1 MSKIIATLIAG
12 AVIAGGL
19 LVPVDPAFAA
29 KKNKKAA
36 ATKPAAAAT
45 VKGASKGVTNI
56 ADCAKMDPAQRDACI
71 SRSAPVK
78 GADLYKAAG
87 GAAAA
92 TAAAPT
98 VTKGAKAAK
107 AEKPAKA
114 QKGAAGTTNIDDC
127 SKMQGGARDACIS
140 RSAPVKGA
148 DLYTKYKK

>member
-12 AVIAGGL
+12 AVLAGGL
-19 LVPVDPAFAA
+19 LAPVDSAFAA
-29 KKNKKAA
+29 KKKKAA
-36 ATKPAAAAT
+36 PAAKPAAAAS
-45 VKGASKGVTNI
+45 VKGSSKGVTNI
-56 ADCAKMDPAQRDACI
+56 ADCAKMDAAQRDSCI

-98 VTKGAKAAK
+98 VTKAAK
-107 AEKPAKA
+107 PEKPAKA
-114 QKGAAGTTNIDDC
+114 QKAAAGATNIDDC
-127 SKMQGGARDACIS
+127 AKMQGGARDVCIS

-148 DLYTKYKK
+148 DLYAKYKK

>member
-1 MSKIIATLIAG
+1 MSKIVATLIAG

-19 LVPVDPAFAA
+19 LVPVDSAFAA
-29 KKNKKAA
+29 KKKKPAA
-36 ATKPAAAAT
+36 AKPAAAAT

-92 TAAAPT
+92 APT
-98 VTKGAKAAK
+98 VTKAAK

-114 QKGAAGTTNIDDC
+114 AKAAAGATNINDC
-127 SKMQGGARDACIS
+127 AKMDPAQRDACIS

-148 DLYTKYKK
+148 DLYAKYKK